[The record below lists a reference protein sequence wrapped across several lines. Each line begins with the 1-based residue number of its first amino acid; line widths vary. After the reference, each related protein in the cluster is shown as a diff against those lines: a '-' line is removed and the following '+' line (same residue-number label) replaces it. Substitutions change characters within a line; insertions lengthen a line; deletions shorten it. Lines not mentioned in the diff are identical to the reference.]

1 MNYFLLATFYLIHFY
16 YDAYVNR
23 RFKRSPYA
31 TFYLIHFYYDAYV
44 NRSIQKVTRMQHFA
58 TSFFFIF
65 HQHVHICMS
74 LTFQASTASEKMLA
88 CKMCFEIPPY
98 QNSNSKFDR
107 RHSLKSRNSE
117 CLFSRNRSIV
127 TIKYKKVYKKII
139 RIFYKKQEV
148 QVASAYQVYF
158 LYLIALMITK
168 EGIKKF
174 GRSNLSNLQFNF
186 VSAISC

>member
-1 MNYFLLATFYLIHFY
+1 MNYFLL
-16 YDAYVNR
+16 
-23 RFKRSPYA
+23 A

-98 QNSNSKFDR
+98 QSSNSKFDR

-117 CLFSRNRSIV
+117 CLFSLNRSIF
-127 TIKYKKVYKKII
+127 TIKYKKYTKKSSA
-139 RIFYKKQEV
+139 FY
-148 QVASAYQVYF
+148 
-158 LYLIALMITK
+158 
-168 EGIKKF
+168 IKSMKY
-174 GRSNLSNLQFNF
+174 R
-186 VSAISC
+186 

>member
-16 YDAYVNR
+16 YDAYVNRRFKRSPYATFYLIHFYYEAYVNR

-98 QNSNSKFDR
+98 QNSNSKSDR
-107 RHSLKSRNSE
+107 RHSLKS
-117 CLFSRNRSIV
+117 
-127 TIKYKKVYKKII
+127 
-139 RIFYKKQEV
+139 
-148 QVASAYQVYF
+148 
-158 LYLIALMITK
+158 
-168 EGIKKF
+168 KF
-174 GRSNLSNLQFNF
+174 
-186 VSAISC
+186 

>member
-16 YDAYVNR
+16 YEAYVNR

-98 QNSNSKFDR
+98 QNS
-107 RHSLKSRNSE
+107 KSMFGLNCVLRYILATAAE
-117 CLFSRNRSIV
+117 RL
-127 TIKYKKVYKKII
+127 
-139 RIFYKKQEV
+139 
-148 QVASAYQVYF
+148 
-158 LYLIALMITK
+158 LYCGCTSVVIA
-168 EGIKKF
+168 
-174 GRSNLSNLQFNF
+174 
-186 VSAISC
+186 